1 MASDHPSV
9 DLVMPSPERGVPLLL
24 TADIGGTNARFALWL
39 GDELLVSHSY
49 PTKDYQSLDVPL
61 SQFLS
66 EHQAHLELP
75 VEAACFGVAGPVFE
89 GSAHLTNVGWSL
101 NERSIAALL
110 RCPVS
115 LVNDFFAQA
124 AVVTSLS
131 REQVVHLCGPESIE
145 EGAERRP
152 IAVLGAGTGL
162 GEAFL
167 IPECWARVQDEPRY
181 RAFATEGGHT
191 RFAPR
196 NEVEVGLMRWLQG
209 RYGEH
214 VSVER
219 ILSGPGLVDLFNYL
233 RGGQP
238 LSARYQE
245 PVTPEQVTAAAE
257 QRDELALR
265 ALQRWVE
272 LYADEA
278 ANLALKLNAEAIYL
292 SGGLSP
298 KLLPALRA
306 SFPGTF
312 VQKGRYRPWLSSLSV
327 WVVTAEE
334 PGLLGARQ
342 IAADLAQ
349 SARQERASSSAQ

>member
-1 MASDHPSV
+1 MSSVTQSHVSFDHH
-9 DLVMPSPERGVPLLL
+9 EPLLM
-24 TADIGGTNARFALWL
+24 TADIGGTNARFALWF
-39 GDELLVSHSY
+39 GEERIVSQNY
-49 PTKDYQSLDVPL
+49 PTKAYKHLHEPL
-61 SQFLS
+61 NLFLE
-66 EHQAHLELP
+66 EHRQHYEGYT

-89 GSAHLTNVGWSL
+89 GSVHLTNVGWSL
-101 NERSIAALL
+101 SEKNIAEILH
-110 RCPVS
+110 CPVK

-124 AVVTSLS
+124 SVVTSLK

-145 EGAERRP
+145 EDVERRP

-162 GEAFL
+162 GQAFL
-167 IPECWARVQDEPRY
+167 IPECWAHIQDEPRY
-181 RAFATEGGHT
+181 RSFATEGGHT

-196 NEVEVGLMRWLQG
+196 NEVEVGFMRWLQG

-238 LSARYQE
+238 LSELYCE
-245 PVTPEQVTAAAE
+245 PITPEQVTAAAE
-257 QRDELALR
+257 HQDELALR
-265 ALQRWVE
+265 VLHRWVE

-298 KLLPALRA
+298 KLLSALRA
-306 SFPGTF
+306 SFPGAF

-327 WVVTAEE
+327 WVVIAEE

-342 IAADLAQ
+342 IASDLAYRSRQQ
-349 SARQERASSSAQ
+349 SIVSSLT

>member
-1 MASDHPSV
+1 MTHDQSMTQPTPSHTE
-9 DLVMPSPERGVPLLL
+9 DQPLLL
-24 TADIGGTNARFALWL
+24 TADVGGTNARFALWL
-39 GDELLVSHSY
+39 GEHLLVSERYS
-49 PTKDYQSLDVPL
+49 TRDYQDLLAPLAEFLKRSEAQLDQPI
-61 SQFLS
+61 
-66 EHQAHLELP
+66 
-75 VEAACFGVAGPVFE
+75 EAACVGVAGPVFE
-89 GSAHLTNVGWSL
+89 GQAHLTNVGWTL
-101 NERSIAALL
+101 TERSIAELL
-110 RCPVS
+110 MCPVS

-124 AVVTSLS
+124 SVVTFLK
-131 REQVVHLCGPESIE
+131 REQVVHLCGPEEID

-167 IPECWARVQDEPRY
+167 IPECWARVEDEPRY
-181 RAFATEGGHT
+181 RAFSTEGGHT

-233 RGGQP
+233 RGGQA
-238 LSARYQE
+238 LSGLYSE
-245 PVTPEQVTAAAE
+245 PITPEQVTAAAE
-257 QRDELALR
+257 RQDELALR
-265 ALQRWVE
+265 TLHRWVE

-312 VQKGRYRPWLSSLSV
+312 VEKGRYRPWLSSLSV
-327 WVVTAEE
+327 WVVTVEE

-342 IAADLAQ
+342 IAMDLAQ
-349 SARQERASSSAQ
+349 SARQQRGQGSGA